1 MRRENV
7 YMRLSEIK
15 IPTDFENS
23 NPNENKYEKC
33 KKYYKETGNQ
43 DRYIVV
49 DENNVLVDGYI
60 MYLVLKNNGEKFGD
74 SKRITL
80 RKHTYTDKQRK
91 KYGRLIPPKHVVTYK
106 EKPTAYVY
114 GKHPNSKD
122 DKEYVW
128 RLPQTWG
135 YMSLMLQKG
144 DVIYCGTRFG
154 VAPVIVTK
162 VELKSNFDT
171 DLCIKKVCS
180 RKIYRNGEL
189 LKYDTKDGTDNVQS

>member
-1 MRRENV
+1 MN
-7 YMRLSEIK
+7 MRLSEIK
-15 IPTDFENS
+15 ISADFES
-23 NPNENKYEKC
+23 SIPNTYKYNKCEN
-33 KKYYKETGNQ
+33 YYNKTGNQ

-49 DENNVLVDGYI
+49 DEKNVLVDGYI
-60 MYLVLKNNGEKFGD
+60 MYLVLKNHDMEYGNV
-74 SKRITL
+74 KRLTL

-91 KYGRLIPPKHVVTYK
+91 KYGRLISPKHVVTYK

-122 DKEYVW
+122 NKEYVW
-128 RLPQTWG
+128 RFPQAWG
-135 YMSLMLQKG
+135 YMGLMLQKG

-154 VAPVIVTK
+154 VAPVVVTK

-180 RKIYRNGEL
+180 RKIYRDGEL
-189 LKYDTKDGTDNVQS
+189 LKYDTKDGTNNV

>member
-1 MRRENV
+1 MN
-7 YMRLSEIK
+7 MRLSEIK
-15 IPTDFENS
+15 ISADFES
-23 NPNENKYEKC
+23 SIPNTYKYNKCEN
-33 KKYYKETGNQ
+33 YYNKTGNQ

-49 DENNVLVDGYI
+49 DEKNVLVDGYI
-60 MYLVLKNNGEKFGD
+60 MYLVLKNHDVEYGNV
-74 SKRITL
+74 KRLTL

-91 KYGRLIPPKHVVTYK
+91 KYGRLISPKHVVTYK

-122 DKEYVW
+122 NKEYVW
-128 RLPQTWG
+128 RLPQAWG

-154 VAPVIVTK
+154 VAPVVVTK

-171 DLCIKKVCS
+171 SLCIKKVCS
-180 RKIYRNGEL
+180 QKIYRNGEL
-189 LKYDTKDGTDNVQS
+189 LKYDSKDGLTNV

>member
-1 MRRENV
+1 MN
-7 YMRLSEIK
+7 MRLSEIK
-15 IPTDFENS
+15 ISADFES
-23 NPNENKYEKC
+23 SIPNTYKYNKCEN
-33 KKYYKETGNQ
+33 YYNKTGNQ

-49 DENNVLVDGYI
+49 DEKNVLVDGYI
-60 MYLVLKNNGEKFGD
+60 MYFVLKNHDVEYGNV
-74 SKRITL
+74 KRLTL

-91 KYGRLIPPKHVVTYK
+91 KYGRLISPKHVVTYK

-122 DKEYVW
+122 NKEYVW
-128 RLPQTWG
+128 RLPQAWG

-154 VAPVIVTK
+154 VAPVVVTK

-171 DLCIKKVCS
+171 SLCIKKVCS
-180 RKIYRNGEL
+180 QKIYRNGEL
-189 LKYDTKDGTDNVQS
+189 LKYDSKDGSTNV

>member
-1 MRRENV
+1 MN
-7 YMRLSEIK
+7 MRLSEFK
-15 IPTDFENS
+15 ISADFES
-23 NPNENKYEKC
+23 SIPNTYKYNKCEN
-33 KKYYKETGNQ
+33 YYNKTGNQ

-49 DENNVLVDGYI
+49 DEKNVLVDGYI
-60 MYLVLKNNGEKFGD
+60 MYLVLKNHDVEYGNV
-74 SKRITL
+74 KRLTL

-91 KYGRLIPPKHVVTYK
+91 KYGRLISPKHVVTYK

-122 DKEYVW
+122 NKEYVW
-128 RLPQTWG
+128 RLPQAWG

-154 VAPVIVTK
+154 VAPVVVTK

-171 DLCIKKVCS
+171 SLCIKKVCS
-180 RKIYRNGEL
+180 QKIYRNGEL
-189 LKYDTKDGTDNVQS
+189 LKYDSKDGSTNV

>member
-1 MRRENV
+1 MN
-7 YMRLSEIK
+7 MRLSEIK
-15 IPTDFENS
+15 ISADFES
-23 NPNENKYEKC
+23 SIPNVSKYEKC
-33 KKYYKETGNQ
+33 ENYYNKTGNQ

-49 DENNVLVDGYI
+49 DEKNVLVDGYI
-60 MYLVLKNNGEKFGD
+60 MYLVLKNHDVEYGNV
-74 SKRITL
+74 KRLTL

-91 KYGRLIPPKHVVTYK
+91 KYGRLISPKHVVTYK

-154 VAPVIVTK
+154 VAPVVVTK

-171 DLCIKKVCS
+171 SLCIKKVCS
-180 RKIYRNGEL
+180 QKIYRDGEL
-189 LKYDTKDGTDNVQS
+189 LKYDTKDGTNNV

>member
-1 MRRENV
+1 MN
-7 YMRLSEIK
+7 MRLSEIK
-15 IPTDFENS
+15 ISADFES
-23 NPNENKYEKC
+23 SIPNTYKYNKCEN
-33 KKYYKETGNQ
+33 YYNKTGNQ

-49 DENNVLVDGYI
+49 DEKNVLVDGYI
-60 MYLVLKNNGEKFGD
+60 MYLVLKNHDVEYGNV
-74 SKRITL
+74 KRLTL

-91 KYGRLIPPKHVVTYK
+91 KYGRLISPKHVVTYN

-122 DKEYVW
+122 NKEYVW
-128 RLPQTWG
+128 RLPQAWG

-154 VAPVIVTK
+154 VAPVVVTK

-171 DLCIKKVCS
+171 SLCIKKVCS
-180 RKIYRNGEL
+180 QKIYRNGEL
-189 LKYDTKDGTDNVQS
+189 LKYDSKDGSTNV

>member
-1 MRRENV
+1 
-7 YMRLSEIK
+7 MRLSEIK
-15 IPTDFENS
+15 IPADFES
-23 NPNENKYEKC
+23 SIPNTNKYEKC

-74 SKRITL
+74 SRRITL

-128 RLPQTWG
+128 RLPQTWD

-154 VAPVIVTK
+154 VAPVVVTK
-162 VELKSNFDT
+162 VELKNNFDT

-180 RKIYRNGEL
+180 RKIIRNGEL
-189 LKYDTKDGTDNVQS
+189 LKYDNKDGTNNV

>member
-1 MRRENV
+1 MN
-7 YMRLSEIK
+7 MRLSEIK
-15 IPTDFENS
+15 ISADFES
-23 NPNENKYEKC
+23 SIPNTYKYNKCEN
-33 KKYYKETGNQ
+33 YYNKTGNQ

-49 DENNVLVDGYI
+49 DEKNVLVYGYI
-60 MYLVLKNNGEKFGD
+60 MYLVLKNHDVEYGNV
-74 SKRITL
+74 KRLTL

-91 KYGRLIPPKHVVTYK
+91 KYGRLISPKHVVTYK

-122 DKEYVW
+122 NKEYVW
-128 RLPQTWG
+128 RLPQAWG

-154 VAPVIVTK
+154 VAPVVVTK

-171 DLCIKKVCS
+171 SLCIKKVCS
-180 RKIYRNGEL
+180 QKIYRNGEL
-189 LKYDTKDGTDNVQS
+189 LKYDSKDGSTNV

>member
-1 MRRENV
+1 MN
-7 YMRLSEIK
+7 MRLSEIK
-15 IPTDFENS
+15 ISADFES
-23 NPNENKYEKC
+23 SIPNTYKYNKCEN
-33 KKYYKETGNQ
+33 YYNKTGNQ

-49 DENNVLVDGYI
+49 DEKNVLVDGYI
-60 MYLVLKNNGEKFGD
+60 MYLVLKNHDVEYGNV
-74 SKRITL
+74 KRLTL

-91 KYGRLIPPKHVVTYK
+91 KYGRLISHKHVVTYK

-122 DKEYVW
+122 NKEYVW
-128 RLPQTWG
+128 RLPQAWG

-154 VAPVIVTK
+154 VAPVVVTK

-171 DLCIKKVCS
+171 SLCIKKVCS
-180 RKIYRNGEL
+180 QKIYRNGEL
-189 LKYDTKDGTDNVQS
+189 LKYDSKDGSTNV

>member
-1 MRRENV
+1 MN
-7 YMRLSEIK
+7 MRLSEIK
-15 IPTDFENS
+15 ISTDFES
-23 NPNENKYEKC
+23 STPNASKYEKC
-33 KKYYKETGNQ
+33 ENYYNKTGNQ

-49 DENNVLVDGYI
+49 DEKNVLVDGYI
-60 MYLVLKNNGEKFGD
+60 MYLVLKSHDVEYGNV
-74 SKRITL
+74 KRLTL

-91 KYGRLIPPKHVVTYK
+91 KYGRLISPKHVVTYK

-122 DKEYVW
+122 DKEFVW

-154 VAPVIVTK
+154 VAPVVVTK

-189 LKYDTKDGTDNVQS
+189 LKYDSKDGSDNV

>member
-1 MRRENV
+1 MN
-7 YMRLSEIK
+7 MRLSEIK
-15 IPTDFENS
+15 ISADFES
-23 NPNENKYEKC
+23 SIPNTYKYTKCEN
-33 KKYYKETGNQ
+33 YYNKTGNQ

-49 DENNVLVDGYI
+49 DEKNVLVDGYI
-60 MYLVLKNNGEKFGD
+60 MYLVLKNHDVEYGNV
-74 SKRITL
+74 KRLTL

-91 KYGRLIPPKHVVTYK
+91 KYGRLISPKHVVTYK

-122 DKEYVW
+122 NKEYVW
-128 RLPQTWG
+128 RLPQAWG

-154 VAPVIVTK
+154 VAPVVVTK

-171 DLCIKKVCS
+171 SLCIKKVCS
-180 RKIYRNGEL
+180 QKIYRNGEL
-189 LKYDTKDGTDNVQS
+189 LKYDSKDGSTNV

>member
-1 MRRENV
+1 MN
-7 YMRLSEIK
+7 MRLSEIK
-15 IPTDFENS
+15 ISADFES
-23 NPNENKYEKC
+23 SIPNTYKYNKCEN
-33 KKYYKETGNQ
+33 YYNKTGNQ

-49 DENNVLVDGYI
+49 DEKNVLVDGYI
-60 MYLVLKNNGEKFGD
+60 MYLVLKNHDVEYGNV
-74 SKRITL
+74 KRLTL

-91 KYGRLIPPKHVVTYK
+91 QYGRLISPKHVVTYK

-122 DKEYVW
+122 NKEYVW
-128 RLPQTWG
+128 RLPQAWG

-154 VAPVIVTK
+154 VAPVVVTK

-171 DLCIKKVCS
+171 SLCIKKVCS
-180 RKIYRNGEL
+180 QKIYRNGEL
-189 LKYDTKDGTDNVQS
+189 LKYDSKDGSTNV

>member
-1 MRRENV
+1 
-7 YMRLSEIK
+7 MRLSEIK
-15 IPTDFENS
+15 IPADFES
-23 NPNENKYEKC
+23 SIPNTNKYEKC

-74 SKRITL
+74 SRRITL
-80 RKHTYTDKQRK
+80 RKHTYTDKRRK
-91 KYGRLIPPKHVVTYK
+91 KYGRLIPPRHVVTYK
-106 EKPTAYVY
+106 EKLTAYVY
-114 GKHPNSKD
+114 GKHLNSKD

-162 VELKSNFDT
+162 VELKNNFDT

-180 RKIYRNGEL
+180 RKIIRNGEL
-189 LKYDTKDGTDNVQS
+189 LKYDNKDGTNNV